1 MQVSITCRHGQ
12 IRQDLRDYI
21 TQKSEKLLRYLDTVS
36 EIDVTLEFEGARVD
50 VEMLVEIEGYHSI
63 VTHVEG
69 EDSRV
74 TFDKALHKME
84 HQVHKYKEKHRDR
97 RHATS
102 VSDAA
107 RAAEEKG
114 ESAG

>member
-12 IRQDLRDYI
+12 IRQDLREYI

-84 HQVHKYKEKHRDR
+84 HQVH
-97 RHATS
+97 
-102 VSDAA
+102 
-107 RAAEEKG
+107 
-114 ESAG
+114 